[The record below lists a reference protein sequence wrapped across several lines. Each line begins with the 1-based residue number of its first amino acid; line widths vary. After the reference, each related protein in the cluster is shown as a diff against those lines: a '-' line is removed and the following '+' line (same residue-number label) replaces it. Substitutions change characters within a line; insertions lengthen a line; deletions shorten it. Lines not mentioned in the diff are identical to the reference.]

1 MDLNTQRNIS
11 EKIKEAVKSGDSKAI
26 AEEIGKCTEMYVESV
41 SQAIT
46 GFTNYTTSSA
56 LAALKIVEKSIIK
69 LFASPADIQIAEYFQ
84 RTAILLVVQ

>member
-1 MDLNTQRNIS
+1 MDLNTQRNVS
-11 EKIKEAVKSGDSKAI
+11 EKIKEAVKSGDPKAV
-26 AEEIGKCTEMYVESV
+26 AEEIGKCTEIYVESV

-69 LFASPADIQIAEYFQ
+69 LFASPADIQIAEVFSKDGY
-84 RTAILLVVQ
+84 LLVAQ